1 MDKELIDIIVSLKI
15 ESKTLRLLVDTIL
28 DSCRIAYGG
37 EGLRIDNDDRI
48 LTIVKAFYG
57 DEYIKKFNDLKEEA

>member
-1 MDKELIDIIVSLKI
+1 MDKELIDTIVNLKV

-28 DSCRIAYGG
+28 DSCRISYGG
-37 EGLRIDNDDRI
+37 DGLRIDNDDRI

-57 DEYIKKFNDLKEEA
+57 DEYINKFNDLKEEA